1 MAEPCRRLSE
11 KFHPLYGGFREISI
25 DVGGPNTSIVIMS
38 DLALKEIHD
47 FAVALA
53 KNAGAVIL
61 KASNS
66 RLSSTST
73 TTEEKKNCLFLP
85 KHG

>member
-1 MAEPCRRLSE
+1 
-11 KFHPLYGGFREISI
+11 
-25 DVGGPNTSIVIMS
+25 MS